1 MEDVGSGMMLSHP
14 SRRNEEL
21 VKNAELLA
29 LQRLDGMSSLFPLSL
44 SFQFTQLQTPQKNR
58 SIFNERDDTWKP
70 WNVWNEVS
78 FSDNIF
84 SDPTATKS
92 GTLVRQWENFV
103 ICLQ

>member
-70 WNVWNEVS
+70 WNVWNETT
-78 FSDNIF
+78 
-84 SDPTATKS
+84 PPH
-92 GTLVRQWENFV
+92 Q
-103 ICLQ
+103 